1 MSALL
6 LLLDNPNGC
15 LCAEWRATRSPYVDA
30 RMGMSKKE
38 VECFVGVDVSKDT
51 LDVCI
56 EAGEGEV
63 LYRLAYD
70 ANGVGEVCA
79 LLGAQLPELIVLE
92 ATGGLETRLASEL
105 VAQGFA
111 VAVVNPRQVRDF
123 ARCKGE
129 LAKTDRLDARV
140 LCAFA
145 RAIRPA
151 ARGIPDAATRELAEL
166 LARRR
171 QLVEM
176 RAQESQRVYTAA
188 TKAAQKS
195 LKAHIAWLDKRIDEI
210 DGELRGRLRES
221 PAWRAKDD
229 LLRSIPGIGDVNSF
243 TMMARCPELGQLN
256 RREISKLVGVAPL
269 ACDSGKHR
277 GKRRIQGG
285 RFDVRKTLYMAAI
298 SAMRHNASIKDFAQR
313 LKAAGKPSKV
323 VIVACMRKLLTIMNV
338 VVKTGQPWN
347 AALKV
352 A

>member
-1 MSALL
+1 
-6 LLLDNPNGC
+6 
-15 LCAEWRATRSPYVDA
+15 
-30 RMGMSKKE
+30 MSKTN
-38 VECFVGVDVSKDT
+38 VERFVGIDVSKDS
-51 LDVCI
+51 LDVQIDPC
-56 EAGEGEV
+56 EEQAWQH
-63 LYRLAYD
+63 LAYD
-70 ANGVGEVCA
+70 EAGIAGLAKRLFA
-79 LLGAQLPELIVLE
+79 LAPALIVLE

-105 VAQGFA
+105 VAHGLP
-111 VAVVNPRQVRDF
+111 VAVVNPRQVRDY
-123 ARCKGE
+123 ARCTGE
-129 LAKTDRLDARV
+129 LAKTDRIDARV

-145 RAIRPA
+145 RAIRPP
-151 ARGIPDAATRELAEL
+151 ARAIADTATRELAEL

-176 RAQESQRVYTAA
+176 RMQETQRTHTAA
-188 TKAAQKS
+188 SKAAQKS
-195 LKAHIAWLDKRIDEI
+195 LKAHIAWLDKRISEI
-210 DGELRGRLRES
+210 DGDLRTRLRES
-221 PAWRAKDD
+221 DAWRAKDD

-269 ACDSGKHR
+269 ACDSGKYR

-298 SAMRHNASIKDFAQR
+298 SAMRHNEAIKEFSQR

-338 VVKTGQPWN
+338 IIKTGQPWQP
-347 AALKV
+347 ALHV

>member
-1 MSALL
+1 
-6 LLLDNPNGC
+6 
-15 LCAEWRATRSPYVDA
+15 
-30 RMGMSKKE
+30 MSKTE
-38 VECFVGVDVSKDT
+38 VETFVGVDVSKHT
-51 LDVCI
+51 LDVCV
-56 EAGEGEV
+56 EPAQAQPAQT
-63 LYRLAYD
+63 LAYD
-70 ANGVGEVCA
+70 ASGMAGLADRLVA
-79 LLGAQLPELIVLE
+79 LKPALIVME
-92 ATGGLETRLASEL
+92 ATGGLETTLASEL
-105 VAQGFA
+105 IARGLP

-123 ARCKGE
+123 ARCTGE
-129 LAKTDRLDARV
+129 LTKTDRIDARV

-171 QLVEM
+171 QMVEM
-176 RAQESQRVYTAA
+176 RAQEMQRVHTAA
-188 TKAAQKS
+188 SKPAQKS
-195 LKAHIAWLDKRIDEI
+195 LKAHIAWQDKRINEVDA
-210 DGELRGRLRES
+210 DLRNRLRQS

-269 ACDSGKHR
+269 ACDSGKYR

-298 SAMRHNASIKDFAQR
+298 SAMRYNATIKEFAER

-323 VIVACMRKLLTIMNV
+323 VIVACMRKLLTIMNIV
-338 VVKTGQPWN
+338 IKTQKPWHP
-347 AALKV
+347 ALHV
-352 A
+352 T